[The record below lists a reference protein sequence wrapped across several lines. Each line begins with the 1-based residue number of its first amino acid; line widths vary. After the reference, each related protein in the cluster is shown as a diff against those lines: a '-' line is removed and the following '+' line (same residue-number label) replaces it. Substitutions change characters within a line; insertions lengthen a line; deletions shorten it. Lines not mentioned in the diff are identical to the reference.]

1 MIKFAKIAAVLLAT
15 SAGTAYAAAP
25 GAVAA
30 ACCALGVCC
39 GMPCCG

>member
-1 MIKFAKIAAVLLAT
+1 VKKISTFIAIGAAFI
-15 SAGTAYAAAP
+15 SGTAYAAYPTAF
-25 GAVAA
+25 VA